1 MTILVAEDDP
11 DDRLMLSEA
20 FEENGSNIEVD
31 FVKDGEELLQYLRR
45 EDIYTDKTGRPQPA
59 VVLLDLNMPKVD
71 GREALR
77 QIKDD
82 PNLRVIPIVVLTTS
96 KAPEDVE
103 TTYKCGVNS
112 FVSKPRDFDEL
123 IDLTEQICRY
133 WTRFVRLPEASY
145 PRLKLGSGGSMS
157 AYPVPNQAE
166 PDLSCLF

>member
-11 DDRLMLSEA
+11 DDRLMISEA
-20 FEENGSNIEVD
+20 FEESGSDIEVD
-31 FVKDGEELLQYLRR
+31 FVKDGEELLKYLRR
-45 EDIYTDKTGRPQPA
+45 EEGFSDKIGRPQPA

-103 TTYKCGVNS
+103 STYKSGVNS

-123 IDLTEQICRY
+123 IDMTKQICRY
-133 WTRFVRLPEASY
+133 WTKFVRLPDACT
-145 PRLKLGSGGSMS
+145 R
-157 AYPVPNQAE
+157 N
-166 PDLSCLF
+166 